1 MKDNKNKKK
10 KRKNSKQFNQQ
21 FRKRFITRRA
31 GLIWIFTFI
40 ILFVMLLGGIRIEK
54 RVSSYQKIIQELSLE
69 VDELKKNNDSLEE
82 QMNNMGTDEYI
93 EKIARERLG
102 MVKKGEYT
110 LKESDD
116 TEQNTFEKKDTKKE

>member
-1 MKDNKNKKK
+1 MQDKKEK
-10 KRKNSKQFNQQ
+10 KRKRKNSKQFNQK
-21 FRKRFITRRA
+21 FRKRFITRRS

-54 RVSSYQKIIQELSLE
+54 RVSSYQETIKELSLE

-82 QMNNMGTDEYI
+82 QMENMGTDEYI

-102 MVKKGEYT
+102 MVKKGEYS
-110 LKESDD
+110 LKESD
-116 TEQNTFEKKDTKKE
+116 EEEENTAEEKTTKKK